1 MSVAEHLAKSQ
12 VMADAKAAAGR
23 ALQLVDW
30 SDLSLLRSLRT
41 PPASVGDTLGVV
53 NVLLGRDMAWDAA
66 KLTLGDRAL
75 LEKLSAFDLDA
86 VSDEALEAVGTM
98 LDRPTLQDDA
108 VRRSSAPCAAL
119 CAWARAVH
127 RYGITRRELAL
138 SE

>member
-12 VMADAKAAAGR
+12 AMADAKAAAGR

-53 NVLLGRDMAWDAA
+53 NVLLGRDMAWDVAT
-66 KLTLGDRAL
+66 LTLGDRAL
-75 LEKLSAFDLDA
+75 LEKLSAFDLD
-86 VSDEALEAVGTM
+86 EAVGTM
-98 LDRPTLQDDA
+98 LDRPTLQDVA
-108 VRRSSAPCAAL
+108 VRRRRAPCAAL

-127 RYGITRRELAL
+127 RYGITQRELVAL